1 MPSNVYFEIAT
12 GIFDTEFAGDTG
24 IATVSQIS
32 GWLSFNV
39 GKLNTKIHTN
49 FTGDNPEIDYSAGNI
64 FALQYL
70 KHFND
75 KAARNALRGVA
86 TAGGNVLSIADGDNR
101 ISFVNMKE
109 AANSYSS
116 VSRDLGEEID
126 KLAYNYCFYGASP
139 RQVGGL
145 EVSES
150 GVYPWYNY

>member
-1 MPSNVYFEIAT
+1 MPVNVFAEIAT

-24 IATVSQIS
+24 VATVSQIS

-39 GKLNTKIHTN
+39 GKLNTKINTN

-70 KHFND
+70 KHYND
-75 KAARNALRGVA
+75 KAARNALRGVS

-109 AANSYSS
+109 AALAYTSA
-116 VSRDLGEEID
+116 SRDLAEEID
-126 KLAYNYCFYGASP
+126 KLAHSYCMYGASP
-139 RQVGGL
+139 RQIGGL
-145 EVSES
+145 ETSIS
-150 GVYPWYNY
+150 GYYPWYNY